1 MAEQKRLDDLDRH
14 IADLAKTHPRLPAM
28 VEARAGRIRLQREL
42 AQRRVALGLTQT
54 EAAARM
60 KTSQSAIARIESG
73 EHDVRLSTLE
83 RYATVLGCAI
93 KMTLEKAS

>member
-1 MAEQKRLDDLDRH
+1 MGARKRLDDLDQH
-14 IADLAKTHPRLPAM
+14 IAELAKTHPRLPTM
-28 VEARAGRIRLQREL
+28 VAARAERIRLQRQL
-42 AQRRVALGLTQT
+42 AQRRAALGLTQT

-93 KMTLEKAS
+93 AMTLREAS